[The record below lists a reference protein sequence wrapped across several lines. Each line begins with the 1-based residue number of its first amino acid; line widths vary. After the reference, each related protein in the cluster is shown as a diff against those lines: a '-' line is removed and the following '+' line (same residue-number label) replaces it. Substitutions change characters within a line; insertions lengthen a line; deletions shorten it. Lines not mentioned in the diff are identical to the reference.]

1 MKQFHKRDFNFLV
14 DTLIERTT
22 IDTAMNEMMN
32 NVTDEMLNE
41 VSSEALDET
50 LNEHM
55 DHVMTEA
62 IEKISEVRPTKP
74 LVFRHF
80 FFFRKDDDYHQY
92 PGEGF
97 VRLSD
102 NCNDEKVCVHM

>member
-1 MKQFHKRDFNFLV
+1 MIGFSLERGEYQCSGCVFSSNRKKSYLAHLKQFHQPDFELLV

-22 IDTAMNEMMN
+22 TNTPIDQMMVEMMN
-32 NVTDEMLNE
+32 NVTDEVLNE

-62 IEKISEVRPTKP
+62 IERISEVRPT
-74 LVFRHF
+74 
-80 FFFRKDDDYHQY
+80 
-92 PGEGF
+92 
-97 VRLSD
+97 
-102 NCNDEKVCVHM
+102 